1 VGPPPAL
8 RLGFTT
14 ETPLETPGTQP
25 SRAPE
30 LDPPRSDEGLDDWF
44 ARRLEAKGIRSGRPQ
59 LPLARVLAVAAL
71 AVAVG
76 LLLWVLTGIGGGSS
90 TAANTHTGNGP
101 TTSPPPPA
109 SSGSTGTTKTTP
121 KIPWKTIPL
130 EIFNGFSATV
140 PAAATAQSQLQSLG
154 WTVTTINN
162 TSPQS
167 TTTTFVVYPP
177 GKLAAAKVVAHRLRL
192 GKPVPLAQAT
202 AQGVPSTLTSVAI
215 VLGPSG
221 IPTAGG

>member
-1 VGPPPAL
+1 VGPPPAP
-8 RLGFTT
+8 RLGFTR

-44 ARRLEAKGIRSGRPQ
+44 ARRLEAKGIRSGKPQ

-76 LLLWVLTGIGGGSS
+76 LLLWVLTGIGGSS
-90 TAANTHTGNGP
+90 TAANTHTGGGP
-101 TTSPPPPA
+101 TASPPPPT

-130 EIFNGFSATV
+130 EIFNGFSQTV
-140 PAAATAQSQLQSLG
+140 PAAATAQSQLQAQG

-177 GKLAAAKVVAHRLRL
+177 GKLAAAKVVAHRLHIKQVL
-192 GKPVPLAQAT
+192 PLAQAT
-202 AQGVPSTLTSVAI
+202 AQGVPSTLASVAI

-221 IPTAGG
+221 IPSAGG